1 MLSSI
6 NRAAI
11 IYKLGVQKQSLRHIT
26 LPALIIGHSILHA
39 GNDDIKYTDLNNLK
53 KDLEFNIALSIIS
66 KNNQYFENILYRAKQ
81 DCIDK
86 IKKERGTTN
95 MFINTKLENVKQI
108 QNKYNS
114 IFSCISDELIKNKL
128 LISNKEVEDIFR
140 LY

>member
-1 MLSSI
+1 MLSSV
-6 NRAAI
+6 NRATI

-66 KNNQYFENILYRAKQ
+66 KNNQYFENILYREKQ

-95 MFINTKLENVKQI
+95 MFINTKLENVKQL

-114 IFSCISDELIKNKL
+114 ILSCISDELIKNKL